1 MKSRLTALLLTLALL
16 LTALPICATAE
27 EASSTR
33 MPYYDVFPLQLD
45 DNTVFELPIDWGYQF
60 VELEGVPPI
69 AYAMNDSEQLL
80 MMVKIPADYTPNEA
94 SDQLGLT
101 SFIPEGTAV
110 MLGITTPESTR
121 LQEMTINDM
130 PAVLVEMKG
139 QGFDILWI
147 GDSGDLFFLMF
158 PNDDDAFVQ
167 QALEVGQSL
176 RVFHRKDER
185 VNPASDFV
193 YTTENGEVTITD
205 YTGTS
210 EHVLIPSEIGGF
222 PVTALADKAFYEK
235 HVTTVVV
242 PDSVKTLGEACFSGD
257 NFLMSLTL
265 PEDLAVLPPIA
276 LESCYSL
283 LDFELPKGLKTI
295 GAGAFQAIFYLTHLT
310 IPAGVTDIEQMNFL
324 MMHGLEEVAVAEGS
338 TSFTYDAE
346 NGMLMTA
353 DKTRLLHCFFH
364 LAPQKEIILPEGM
377 KTIDPFAFHYDA
389 VVERIVL
396 PEGAETIGLLAFSVC
411 PKLTEIVIPQSVTA
425 IGTVAGQAGNGSIT
439 SFAQNVLV
447 TPEGS
452 PAWNWAQE
460 SGVTVKAPETN
471 ESMNTLLIENKG
483 V

>member
-16 LTALPICATAE
+16 LTALPVCTAE
-27 EASSTR
+27 EEASATR
-33 MPYYDVFPLQLD
+33 MPFYDVFPLQLD
-45 DNTVFELPIDWGYQF
+45 DNTVLELPIDWGYQF

-94 SDQLGLT
+94 SDRLGLT

-110 MLGITTPESTR
+110 MLGIKTPQSTR

-130 PAVLVEMKG
+130 PAVLVEMNG

-147 GDSGDLFFLMF
+147 GDSGDLYFLMF

-185 VNPASDFV
+185 VNPASDFDC
-193 YTTENGEVTITD
+193 TAENGEVTITD
-205 YTGTS
+205 YIGTR

-242 PDSVKTLGEACFSGD
+242 PDSVTEIGDLCFSGD
-257 NFLMSLTL
+257 NYLLSLTL
-265 PEDLAVLPPIA
+265 PDGLAELSYGA

-283 LDFELPKGLKTI
+283 MDFELPKGLKTI
-295 GAGAFQAIFYLTHLT
+295 GAGALQAIFYLTHLT

-324 MMHGLEEVAVAEGS
+324 MMHGLEEVSVAEGS

-346 NGMLMTA
+346 NGLLMTA
-353 DKTRLLHCFFH
+353 DKARLLHCFFH

-377 KTIDPFAFHYDA
+377 KTIDPFAFHYD
-389 VVERIVL
+389 VTVEKIVL
-396 PEGAETIGLLAFSVC
+396 PEGAETIGLLAFGIC
-411 PKLTEIVIPQSVTA
+411 PKLTEIVIPASVTA
-425 IGTVAGQAGNGSIT
+425 IGVMEGQAGSGSIT

-452 PAWNWAQE
+452 LAWDWAQKT
-460 SGVTVKAPETN
+460 GVTVKAPETN
-471 ESMNTLLIENKG
+471 E
-483 V
+483 

>member
-16 LTALPICATAE
+16 LTALPVCTAE
-27 EASSTR
+27 EEASATR
-33 MPYYDVFPLQLD
+33 MPFYDVFPLQLD
-45 DNTVFELPIDWGYQF
+45 DNTVLELPIDWGYQF

-94 SDQLGLT
+94 SDRLGLT

-110 MLGITTPESTR
+110 MLGITTPQSTR

-147 GDSGDLFFLMF
+147 GDSGDLYFLMF

-185 VNPASDFV
+185 VNPASDFDC
-193 YTTENGEVTITD
+193 TAENGEVTITD
-205 YTGTS
+205 YIGTR

-242 PDSVKTLGEACFSGD
+242 PDSVTEIGDLCFSGD
-257 NFLMSLTL
+257 NYLVSLTL
-265 PEDLAVLPPIA
+265 PDGLAELSYGA

-283 LDFELPKGLKTI
+283 MDFDLPKGLKTI
-295 GAGAFQAIFYLTHLT
+295 GAGALQSIFYLTHLT

-324 MMHGLEEVAVAEGS
+324 MMHGLEEVSVAEGS

-346 NGMLMTA
+346 NGLLMTA
-353 DKTRLLHCFFH
+353 DKARLLHCFFH

-377 KTIDPFAFHYDA
+377 KTIDPFAFHYD
-389 VVERIVL
+389 VTVEKIVL
-396 PEGAETIGLLAFSVC
+396 PEGAETIGLLAFGIC

-425 IGTVAGQAGNGSIT
+425 IGTVEGQAGSGSIT

-452 PAWNWAQE
+452 PAWDWAQKT
-460 SGVTVKAPETN
+460 GVTVKAPETN
-471 ESMNTLLIENKG
+471 E
-483 V
+483 

>member
-16 LTALPICATAE
+16 LTALPVCAAAE
-27 EASSTR
+27 ETSSTR
-33 MPYYDVFPLQLD
+33 MPLYDVFPLQLD
-45 DNTVFELPIDWGYQF
+45 DNTVLELPVDWGYQF

-94 SDQLGLT
+94 SDRLGLT

-110 MLGITTPESTR
+110 MLGITTPQSTR

-147 GDSGDLFFLMF
+147 GDSGDLYFLMF
-158 PNDDDAFVQ
+158 PNDDDTFVQ

-185 VNPASDFV
+185 VNPASDFA

-205 YTGTS
+205 YTGTR

-242 PDSVKTLGEACFSGD
+242 PDSVTEIGDLCFSGD
-257 NFLMSLTL
+257 NYLVSLTL
-265 PEDLAVLPPIA
+265 PDGLAELSYGA

-283 LDFELPKGLKTI
+283 MDFELPKGLKTI
-295 GAGAFQAIFYLTHLT
+295 GAGALQAIFYLTHLT

-324 MMHGLEEVAVAEGS
+324 MMHGLEEVSVAEGS

-346 NGMLMTA
+346 NGLLMTA
-353 DKTRLLHCFFH
+353 DKARLLHCFFH

-377 KTIDPFAFHYDA
+377 KTIDPFAFHYD
-389 VVERIVL
+389 VTVEKIVL
-396 PEGAETIGLLAFSVC
+396 PEGAETIGLLAFGIC

-425 IGTVAGQAGNGSIT
+425 IGTVEGQAGSGSIT

-452 PAWNWAQE
+452 PAWDWAQKT
-460 SGVTVKAPETN
+460 GVTVKAPETN
-471 ESMNTLLIENKG
+471 E
-483 V
+483 

>member
-16 LTALPICATAE
+16 LTALPVCTAE
-27 EASSTR
+27 EEASATR
-33 MPYYDVFPLQLD
+33 MPFYDVFPLQLD
-45 DNTVFELPIDWGYQF
+45 DNTVLELPVDWGYQF

-94 SDQLGLT
+94 SDRLGLT

-110 MLGITTPESTR
+110 MLGIKTPQSTR

-130 PAVLVEMKG
+130 PAVLVEMNG

-147 GDSGDLFFLMF
+147 GDSGDLYFLMF

-185 VNPASDFV
+185 VNPASDFDC
-193 YTTENGEVTITD
+193 TAENGEVTITD
-205 YTGTS
+205 YIGTR

-242 PDSVKTLGEACFSGD
+242 PDSVTEIGDLCFSGD
-257 NFLMSLTL
+257 NYLLSLTL
-265 PEDLAVLPPIA
+265 PDGLAELSYGA

-283 LDFELPKGLKTI
+283 MDFELPKGLKTI
-295 GAGAFQAIFYLTHLT
+295 GAGALQAIFYLTHLT

-324 MMHGLEEVAVAEGS
+324 MMHGLEEVSVAEGS

-346 NGMLMTA
+346 NGLLMTA
-353 DKTRLLHCFFH
+353 DKARLLHCFFH

-377 KTIDPFAFHYDA
+377 KTIDPFAFHYD
-389 VVERIVL
+389 VTVEKIVL
-396 PEGAETIGLLAFSVC
+396 PEGAETIGLLAFGIC

-425 IGTVAGQAGNGSIT
+425 IGTVEGQAGSGSIT

-452 PAWNWAQE
+452 PAWDWAQKT
-460 SGVTVKAPETN
+460 GVTVKAPETN
-471 ESMNTLLIENKG
+471 E
-483 V
+483 

>member
-16 LTALPICATAE
+16 LTALPVCAAAE
-27 EASSTR
+27 ETSSTR
-33 MPYYDVFPLQLD
+33 MPLYDVFPLQLD
-45 DNTVFELPIDWGYQF
+45 DNTVLELPVDWGYQF

-94 SDQLGLT
+94 SDRLGLT

-110 MLGITTPESTR
+110 MLGITTPQSTR

-130 PAVLVEMKG
+130 PAVLVEMNG

-147 GDSGDLFFLMF
+147 GDSGDLYFLMF
-158 PNDDDAFVQ
+158 PNDDDTFVQ

-185 VNPASDFV
+185 VNPASDFDC
-193 YTTENGEVTITD
+193 TAENGEVTITD
-205 YTGTS
+205 YTGTR

-242 PDSVKTLGEACFSGD
+242 PDSVTEIGDLCFSGD
-257 NFLMSLTL
+257 NYLVSLTL
-265 PEDLAVLPPIA
+265 PDGLAELSYGA

-283 LDFELPKGLKTI
+283 MDFDLPKGLKTI
-295 GAGAFQAIFYLTHLT
+295 GAGALQSIFYLTHLT

-324 MMHGLEEVAVAEGS
+324 MMHGLEEVSVAEGS

-346 NGMLMTA
+346 NGLLMTA
-353 DKTRLLHCFFH
+353 DKARLLHCFFH

-377 KTIDPFAFHYDA
+377 KTIDPFAFHYD
-389 VVERIVL
+389 VTVEKIVL
-396 PEGAETIGLLAFSVC
+396 PEGTETIGLLAFGIC
-411 PKLTEIVIPQSVTA
+411 PKLTEIVIPASVTA
-425 IGTVAGQAGNGSIT
+425 IGVMEGQAGSGSIT

-452 PAWNWAQE
+452 PAWDWAQKT
-460 SGVTVKAPETN
+460 GVTVKAPETN
-471 ESMNTLLIENKG
+471 E
-483 V
+483 

>member
-16 LTALPICATAE
+16 LTALPVCTAE
-27 EASSTR
+27 EEASATR
-33 MPYYDVFPLQLD
+33 MPFYDVFPLQLD
-45 DNTVFELPIDWGYQF
+45 DNTVLELPVDWGYQF

-94 SDQLGLT
+94 SDRLGLT

-110 MLGITTPESTR
+110 MLGITTPQSTR

-130 PAVLVEMKG
+130 PAVLVEMNG

-147 GDSGDLFFLMF
+147 GDSGDLYFLMF
-158 PNDDDAFVQ
+158 PNDDDTFVQ

-185 VNPASDFV
+185 VNPASDFDC
-193 YTTENGEVTITD
+193 TAENGEVTITD
-205 YTGTS
+205 YIGTR

-242 PDSVKTLGEACFSGD
+242 PDSVTEIGDLCFSGD
-257 NFLMSLTL
+257 NYLLSLTL
-265 PEDLAVLPPIA
+265 PDGLAELSYGA

-283 LDFELPKGLKTI
+283 MDFELPKGLKTI
-295 GAGAFQAIFYLTHLT
+295 GAGALQAIFYLTHLT

-324 MMHGLEEVAVAEGS
+324 MMHGLEEVSVAEGS

-346 NGMLMTA
+346 NGLLMTA
-353 DKTRLLHCFFH
+353 DKARLLHCFFH

-377 KTIDPFAFHYDA
+377 KTIDPFAFHYD
-389 VVERIVL
+389 VTVEKIVL
-396 PEGAETIGLLAFSVC
+396 PEGAETIGLLAFGIC

-425 IGTVAGQAGNGSIT
+425 IGTVEGQAGSGSIT

-452 PAWNWAQE
+452 PAWDWAQKT
-460 SGVTVKAPETN
+460 GVTVKAPETN
-471 ESMNTLLIENKG
+471 E
-483 V
+483 

>member
-16 LTALPICATAE
+16 LTALPICAAE
-27 EASSTR
+27 EASATR
-33 MPYYDVFPLQLD
+33 MPLYDVFPLQLD
-45 DNTVFELPIDWGYQF
+45 DNTVLELPVDWGYQF

-94 SDQLGLT
+94 SDRLGLT

-110 MLGITTPESTR
+110 MLGITTPQSTR

-130 PAVLVEMKG
+130 PAVLVEMNG

-147 GDSGDLFFLMF
+147 GDSGDLYFLMF

-185 VNPASDFV
+185 VNPASDFDC
-193 YTTENGEVTITD
+193 TAENGEVTITD
-205 YTGTS
+205 YTGTR

-242 PDSVKTLGEACFSGD
+242 PDSVTEIGDLCFSGD
-257 NFLMSLTL
+257 NYLVSLTL
-265 PEDLAVLPPIA
+265 PDGLAELSYGA

-283 LDFELPKGLKTI
+283 MDFELPKGLKTI
-295 GAGAFQAIFYLTHLT
+295 GEGALQSIFYLTHLT

-324 MMHGLEEVAVAEGS
+324 MMHGLEEVSVAEGS

-346 NGMLMTA
+346 NGLLMTA
-353 DKTRLLHCFFH
+353 DKARLLHCFFH

-377 KTIDPFAFHYDA
+377 KTIDPFAFHYD
-389 VVERIVL
+389 VTVEKIVL
-396 PEGAETIGLLAFSVC
+396 PEGTETIGLLAFGIC
-411 PKLTEIVIPQSVTA
+411 PKLTEIVIPASVTA
-425 IGTVAGQAGNGSIT
+425 IGVMEGQAGSGSIT

-452 PAWNWAQE
+452 PAWDWAQKT
-460 SGVTVKAPETN
+460 GVTVKAPETN
-471 ESMNTLLIENKG
+471 E
-483 V
+483 

>member
-16 LTALPICATAE
+16 LTALPVCTAE
-27 EASSTR
+27 EEASATR
-33 MPYYDVFPLQLD
+33 MPFYDVFPLQLD
-45 DNTVFELPIDWGYQF
+45 DNTVLELPIDWGYQF

-94 SDQLGLT
+94 SDRLGLT

-110 MLGITTPESTR
+110 MLGITTPQSTR

-147 GDSGDLFFLMF
+147 GDSGDLYFLMF

-185 VNPASDFV
+185 VNPASDFDC
-193 YTTENGEVTITD
+193 TAENGEVTITD
-205 YTGTS
+205 YTGTR

-242 PDSVKTLGEACFSGD
+242 PDSVTEIGDLCFSGD
-257 NFLMSLTL
+257 NYLVSLTL
-265 PEDLAVLPPIA
+265 PDGLAELSYGA

-283 LDFELPKGLKTI
+283 LDFDLPKGLKTI
-295 GAGAFQAIFYLTHLT
+295 GEGALQSIFYLTHLT

-324 MMHGLEEVAVAEGS
+324 MMHGLEEVSVAEGS

-346 NGMLMTA
+346 NGLLMTA
-353 DKTRLLHCFFH
+353 DKARLLHCFFH

-377 KTIDPFAFHYDA
+377 KTIDPFAFHYD
-389 VVERIVL
+389 VTVEKIVL
-396 PEGAETIGLLAFSVC
+396 PEGTETIGLLAFGIC
-411 PKLTEIVIPQSVTA
+411 PKLTEIVIPASVTA
-425 IGTVAGQAGNGSIT
+425 IGVMEGQAGSGSIT

-452 PAWNWAQE
+452 PAWDWAQKT
-460 SGVTVKAPETN
+460 GVTVKAPETN
-471 ESMNTLLIENKG
+471 E
-483 V
+483 

>member
-16 LTALPICATAE
+16 LTALPVCTAE
-27 EASSTR
+27 EEASATR
-33 MPYYDVFPLQLD
+33 MPFYDVFPLQLD
-45 DNTVFELPIDWGYQF
+45 DNTVLELPIDWGYQF

-94 SDQLGLT
+94 SDRLGLT

-110 MLGITTPESTR
+110 MLGITTPQSTR

-147 GDSGDLFFLMF
+147 GDSGDLYFLMF
-158 PNDDDAFVQ
+158 PNDDDAFVR

-185 VNPASDFV
+185 VNPASDFDC
-193 YTTENGEVTITD
+193 TAENGEVTITD
-205 YTGTS
+205 YTGTR

-242 PDSVKTLGEACFSGD
+242 PDSVTEIGDLCFSGD
-257 NFLMSLTL
+257 NYLVSLTL
-265 PEDLAVLPPIA
+265 PDGLAELSYGA

-283 LDFELPKGLKTI
+283 MDFELPKGLKTI
-295 GAGAFQAIFYLTHLT
+295 GAGALQSIFYLTHLT

-324 MMHGLEEVAVAEGS
+324 MMHGLEEVSVAEGS

-346 NGMLMTA
+346 NGLLMTA
-353 DKTRLLHCFFH
+353 DKARLLHCFFH

-377 KTIDPFAFHYDA
+377 KTIDPFAFHYD
-389 VVERIVL
+389 VTVEKIVL
-396 PEGAETIGLLAFSVC
+396 PEGTETIGLLAFGIC
-411 PKLTEIVIPQSVTA
+411 PKLTEIVIPASVTA
-425 IGTVAGQAGNGSIT
+425 IGVMEGQAGSGSIT

-452 PAWNWAQE
+452 LAWDWAQKT
-460 SGVTVKAPETN
+460 GVTVKAPETN
-471 ESMNTLLIENKG
+471 E
-483 V
+483 

>member
-16 LTALPICATAE
+16 LTALPVCAAE
-27 EASSTR
+27 EETSSTR
-33 MPYYDVFPLQLD
+33 MPLYDVFPLQLD
-45 DNTVFELPIDWGYQF
+45 DNTVLELPVDWGYQF

-110 MLGITTPESTR
+110 MLGITTPQSTR

-147 GDSGDLFFLMF
+147 GDSGDLYFLMF

-185 VNPASDFV
+185 VNPASDFDC
-193 YTTENGEVTITD
+193 TAENGEVTITD
-205 YTGTS
+205 YTGTR

-242 PDSVKTLGEACFSGD
+242 PDSVTEIGDLCFSGD
-257 NFLMSLTL
+257 NYLVSLTL
-265 PEDLAVLPPIA
+265 PDGLAELSYGA

-283 LDFELPKGLKTI
+283 MDFDLPKGLKTI
-295 GAGAFQAIFYLTHLT
+295 GAGALQSIFYLTHLT

-324 MMHGLEEVAVAEGS
+324 MMHGLEEVSVAEGS
-338 TSFTYDAE
+338 TSFTYNAE
-346 NGMLMTA
+346 NGLLMTA
-353 DKTRLLHCFFH
+353 DKARLLHCFFH

-377 KTIDPFAFHYDA
+377 KTIDPFAFHYD
-389 VVERIVL
+389 VTVEKIVL
-396 PEGAETIGLLAFSVC
+396 PEGAETIGLLAFGIC

-425 IGTVAGQAGNGSIT
+425 IGTVEGQAGSGSIT

-452 PAWNWAQE
+452 PAWDWAQKT
-460 SGVTVKAPETN
+460 GVTVKAPETN
-471 ESMNTLLIENKG
+471 E
-483 V
+483 

>member
-16 LTALPICATAE
+16 LTALPVCAAE
-27 EASSTR
+27 EETSSTR
-33 MPYYDVFPLQLD
+33 MPLYDVFPLQLD
-45 DNTVFELPIDWGYQF
+45 DNTVLELPVDWGYQF

-69 AYAMNDSEQLL
+69 AYAMSDSEQLL

-94 SDQLGLT
+94 SDRLGLT

-110 MLGITTPESTR
+110 MLGITTPQSTR

-130 PAVLVEMKG
+130 PAVLVEMNG

-147 GDSGDLFFLMF
+147 GDSGDLYFLMF

-185 VNPASDFV
+185 VNPASDFDC
-193 YTTENGEVTITD
+193 TAENGEVTITD
-205 YTGTS
+205 YTGTR

-242 PDSVKTLGEACFSGD
+242 PDSVTEIGDLCFSGD
-257 NFLMSLTL
+257 NYLVSLTL
-265 PEDLAVLPPIA
+265 PDGLAELSYGA

-283 LDFELPKGLKTI
+283 MDFDLPKGLKTI
-295 GAGAFQAIFYLTHLT
+295 GEGALQSIFYLTHLT

-324 MMHGLEEVAVAEGS
+324 MMHGLEEVSVAEGS

-346 NGMLMTA
+346 NGLLMTA
-353 DKTRLLHCFFH
+353 DKARLLHCFFH

-377 KTIDPFAFHYDA
+377 KTIDPFAFHYD
-389 VVERIVL
+389 VTVEKIVL
-396 PEGAETIGLLAFSVC
+396 PEGTETIGLLAFGIC
-411 PKLTEIVIPQSVTA
+411 PKLTEIVIPASVTA
-425 IGTVAGQAGNGSIT
+425 IGVMEGQAGSGSIT

-452 PAWNWAQE
+452 PAWDWAQKT
-460 SGVTVKAPETN
+460 GVTVKAPETN
-471 ESMNTLLIENKG
+471 E
-483 V
+483 

>member
-16 LTALPICATAE
+16 LTALPVCTAE
-27 EASSTR
+27 EEASATR
-33 MPYYDVFPLQLD
+33 MPFYDVFPLQLD
-45 DNTVFELPIDWGYQF
+45 DNTVLELPIDWGYQF

-94 SDQLGLT
+94 SDRLGLT

-110 MLGITTPESTR
+110 MLGITTPQSTR

-130 PAVLVEMKG
+130 PAVLVEMNG

-147 GDSGDLFFLMF
+147 GDSGDLYFLMF

-185 VNPASDFV
+185 VNPASDFA

-205 YTGTS
+205 YTGTR

-242 PDSVKTLGEACFSGD
+242 PDSVTEIGDLCFSGD
-257 NFLMSLTL
+257 NYLLSLTL
-265 PEDLAVLPPIA
+265 PDGLAELSYGA

-283 LDFELPKGLKTI
+283 MDFELPKGLKTI
-295 GAGAFQAIFYLTHLT
+295 GAGALQAIFYLTHLT

-324 MMHGLEEVAVAEGS
+324 MMHGLEEVSVAEGS

-346 NGMLMTA
+346 NGLLMTA
-353 DKTRLLHCFFH
+353 DKARLLHCFFH

-377 KTIDPFAFHYDA
+377 KTIDPFAFHYD
-389 VVERIVL
+389 VTVEKIVL
-396 PEGAETIGLLAFSVC
+396 PEGAETIGLLAFGIC

-425 IGTVAGQAGNGSIT
+425 IGTVEGQAGSGSIT

-452 PAWNWAQE
+452 PAWDWAQKT
-460 SGVTVKAPETN
+460 GVTVKAPETN
-471 ESMNTLLIENKG
+471 E
-483 V
+483 